1 MALCHLGSNMSN
13 TIRESQ
19 LRVLVKVLL
28 EEKALGPSMIKVNPV
43 VDPSAAVTDPMNP
56 DYKPQSRQELQISL
70 GALIA
75 DLADDNVPD
84 IYDALKD
91 ALTKH
96 EDKEGKEQM
105 KKSNDRVEE
114 TIRAAVRKIL
124 AESGLFKEH
133 YEKDPA
139 TGEMV
144 WRGKGPAPKLAAMAN
159 VQKLDPSARGTV
171 VGPQSPAGKSL
182 KSTFKKMKDEDLDGP
197 LASDAPAAGRTRRN
211 KMQEGDKLKMLAQQF
226 GFKNPNGVAQFITR
240 TLERFRY
247 NWENYDA
254 VAIAMLE
261 IMKDYVKDLAGGG
274 DLAPADVRML
284 YDHPEHVMDLETFR
298 VYSKKKLK
306 EKGLMP

>member
-1 MALCHLGSNMSN
+1 MSN

-19 LRVLVKVLL
+19 LRALVKVLL
-28 EEKALGPSMIKVNPV
+28 EEKALGSSMVKINPV

-70 GALIA
+70 GALID
-75 DLADDNVPD
+75 DLADANVPD

-96 EDKEGKEQM
+96 EDEEGKKQM

-114 TIRAAVRKIL
+114 TIRTAVRKIL

-144 WRGKGPAPKLAAMAN
+144 WRGKGPAPKLAASAN

-182 KSTFKKMKDEDLDGP
+182 KRIFKKMKREDLDGP

-247 NWENYDA
+247 NWENYDD
-254 VAIAMLE
+254 VSVAMLE
-261 IMKDYVKDLAGGG
+261 IMKDYIKDLASGG
-274 DLAPADVRML
+274 DLAPADVQML
-284 YDHPEHVMDLETFR
+284 HDHPEHVMDLETFR
-298 VYSKKKLK
+298 AYSKKKLK